1 MLRTYF
7 VETWGC
13 QMNVLDSQ
21 RLAGVLEAHG
31 LRPAD
36 RPEDADITLLN
47 TCSVREKAVHKVLTR
62 LGELK
67 QVKQAL
73 GRPRVVGLCGCVA
86 EQEGRGLLA
95 RTAVLDFVLGPGRVA
110 QLGRA
115 LEAVAAGEKV
125 SLTGFS
131 PSQEYDAHLIAR
143 GGGARQ
149 FVTVIHGCNQHCTFC
164 IVPYTRGHEAS
175 RSLAE
180 IAREVEALVAAG
192 AKEITLLGQTIN
204 AYRCPATGA
213 GFGELLGTLGAVPG
227 VWRIQFVTSH
237 PKFFIDNMIEAI
249 ATTPNLGTY
258 LHVPFQSG
266 SDAVLK
272 RMHRGYTRDGY
283 LELVGKLRGAMPEVT
298 LSTDV
303 IVGFPGETEEDFE
316 ATLDVVSQVRF
327 GQLYGFIFSPRP
339 RTPAA
344 RYPGRVPR
352 TVARGRLERLFAL
365 QAAVQFEL
373 NQSLINRDVEVLV
386 DGPAKRG
393 AESWQ
398 GRGPDNRVVNFPAWN
413 GIRAGEVARVVVTGA
428 TAHALLGVRAA
439 DRKNGWPTPAA

>member
-1 MLRTYF
+1 MQTYF

-21 RLAGVLEAHG
+21 RLAGVLEARG
-31 LRPAD
+31 LRLAD
-36 RPEDADITLLN
+36 RPEEADVALLN
-47 TCSVREKAVHKVLTR
+47 TCSVREKAVQKVLTR
-62 LGELK
+62 LGELREAK
-67 QVKQAL
+67 QTL

-95 RTAVLDFVLGPGRVA
+95 RSAVVDFVLGPGRVA
-110 QLGRA
+110 QVGRA
-115 LEAVAAGEKV
+115 LDAVAAGEKA

-131 PSQEYDAHLIAR
+131 PSQDYDAHLIAR
-143 GGGARQ
+143 DGGARQ
-149 FVTVIHGCNQHCTFC
+149 FVTVIQGCSQHCTFC
-164 IVPYTRGHEAS
+164 VVPYTRGHESS
-175 RSLAE
+175 RPLAE
-180 IAREVEALVAAG
+180 IVPEVEALVASG
-192 AKEITLLGQTIN
+192 AREITLLGQTIN
-204 AYRCPATGA
+204 AYRCPSTGA

-237 PKFFIDNMIEAI
+237 PKFFTDNMIEAI
-249 ATTPNLGTY
+249 AATPNVGTY

-283 LELVGKLRGAMPEVT
+283 LDLAAKLRSAMPAVT

-303 IVGFPGETEEDFE
+303 IVGFPGESDEDFE
-316 ATLDVVSQVRF
+316 ATLDVVSRVRF
-327 GQLYGFIFSPRP
+327 GQLYGFIFSPRS
-339 RTPAA
+339 RTPAF
-344 RYPGRVPR
+344 RYPGRVPK
-352 TVARGRLERLFAL
+352 TVAGERLQRLFAL

-373 NQSLINRDVEVLV
+373 NQTLINRNVEVLV

-398 GRGPDNRVVNFPAWN
+398 GRGPDNRVVNFPAWK
-413 GIRAGEVARVVVTGA
+413 GIRAGEVACVAVTGA
-428 TAHALLGVRAA
+428 TAHALLGVRATER
-439 DRKNGWPTPAA
+439 DSRRPIPAA